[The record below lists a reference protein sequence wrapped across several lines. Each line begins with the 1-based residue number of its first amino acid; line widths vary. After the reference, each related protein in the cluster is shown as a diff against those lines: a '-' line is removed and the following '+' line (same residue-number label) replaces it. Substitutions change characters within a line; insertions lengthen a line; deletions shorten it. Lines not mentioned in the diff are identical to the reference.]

1 MALKVKIAVAGY
13 PIACKGQKLEDALK
27 WLEEHDLHEELQF
40 SHNIW
45 MKPKVADE
53 ARDLI
58 KSLGI
63 DVSVHAPYYINL
75 ANPAKA
81 GASKKRILDCCDRVK
96 RFGGTIVV
104 FHPGY
109 YGKKDKEE
117 VFDIMVK
124 ACKEMAKKTSAL
136 LGPETTSRESQFG
149 TLDELVRLSREV
161 GSRSCVPVVDFSHIY
176 ARANGKINYKEVLDK
191 MKRFKHIHS
200 HFTGVDYKSPGDA
213 HLPISSKKPDFAPLA
228 KEIKK
233 RKLDITIVNESP
245 YLERDALLMKRY
257 FKK

>member
-1 MALKVKIAVAGY
+1 MVLKVKIAVAGY
-13 PIACKGQKLEDALK
+13 PIACKGKKLEAALK
-27 WLEEHDLHEELQF
+27 WLAEHDLHEELQF

-45 MKPKVADE
+45 MKPKIADE
-53 ARDLI
+53 AKDLI

-81 GASKKRILDCCDRVK
+81 KASKKRILDCCDMVK

-104 FHPGY
+104 FHAGY
-109 YGKKDKEE
+109 YGKQDKEKIY
-117 VFDIMVK
+117 DIMVK
-124 ACKEMAKKTSAL
+124 ACKEMARKTSVL

-149 TLDELVRLSREV
+149 TLDELVQLSKEV
-161 GSRSCVPVVDFSHIY
+161 KGCVPVVDFAHIY
-176 ARANGKINYKEVLDK
+176 ARAGGKIDYGEVFNK
-191 MKRFKHIHS
+191 MKKFKHIHS
-200 HFTGVDYKSPGDA
+200 HFTGVDYKRPGDA
-213 HLPISSKKPDFAPLA
+213 HLPISSKKPNFAPLA

-233 RKLDITIVNESP
+233 RKLNITIVNESP
-245 YLERDALLMKRY
+245 YLEKDALLMKKY